1 MPLLHPPPPRPPP
14 AVSTENWTAGQHD
27 SAVSTPGVQGLICIP
42 HVSPTPP
49 LIVLPTGWGC
59 AGKDLVSACPERQPD
74 GGNCGHGP
82 TSHATKQ
89 VLLLLKDEKS
99 PSPGS
104 FSASRSHGNKQNLW
118 SVWHCGC
125 PEPPPMEAIPILLP
139 AETTEASTT
148 LLAFLDGTEAQEAKY
163 LADGTRSWC
172 EPIGQC
178 NSKAWFFPAL
188 FQKSR
193 PSETLCLNPLQK
205 ATETQPRS
213 EDSRHHASDRVCS
226 LTALSFWEL

>member
-27 SAVSTPGVQGLICIP
+27 SAMSTPGVQGLICIP

-104 FSASRSHGNKQNLW
+104 SSASWSHGNKQISWKCVTLW
-118 SVWHCGC
+118 VPWATSNGGHSH
-125 PEPPPMEAIPILLP
+125 PASRRDHRSKYHSSRLP
-139 AETTEASTT
+139 GRNW
-148 LLAFLDGTEAQEAKY
+148 GT
-163 LADGTRSWC
+163 GS
-172 EPIGQC
+172 
-178 NSKAWFFPAL
+178 
-188 FQKSR
+188 
-193 PSETLCLNPLQK
+193 
-205 ATETQPRS
+205 
-213 EDSRHHASDRVCS
+213 
-226 LTALSFWEL
+226 